1 MWVQMKMNCLE
12 TEGSMSVAL
21 QVAMCQTL
29 KMRQKGIYTEK
40 LVFDTGR
47 IAEAPMQNASR
58 SRT

>member
-1 MWVQMKMNCLE
+1 MCVQMQMNCLE

-21 QVAMCQTL
+21 QVAMCHTL
-29 KMRQKGIYTEK
+29 KNEMEGIYTEK

-58 SRT
+58 SRI